1 MDIKRLL
8 RKETPAPLWK
18 RIVAYL
24 IDGVVLSI
32 ILSPLRPLDT
42 NYTSLSAFISH
53 LTSSTFFTF
62 QFMFVLL
69 LISLLSLIYWAL
81 LEYRFHQ
88 TLGKYFMN
96 LLVRSEGKTL
106 TLSQCLLRNVAK
118 LSKVLLLADTLYM
131 FFSHQSQRYSETLA
145 KTEVIQHV

>member
-8 RKETPAPLWK
+8 RKELPAPLWK
-18 RIVAYL
+18 RIVAYF

-32 ILSPLRPLDT
+32 ILSPLQPTDIT
-42 NYTSLSAFISH
+42 YTSFSAFATH
-53 LTSSTFFTF
+53 LTSSAFTL
-62 QFMFVLL
+62 QFVVALVLVSL
-69 LISLLSLIYWAL
+69 FSLLYWTL

-88 TLGKYFMN
+88 TLGKYFMH
-96 LLVRSEGKTL
+96 LFVHSEGKTL

-118 LSKVLLLADTLYM
+118 LNAFLLLIDTLYI
-131 FFSHQSQRYSETLA
+131 FFSHQPQRYSETLA